1 MSSKI
6 SKICKIFED
15 LQDWRLTDDEQKK
28 EEIVSELQTLAEPFL
43 ENSFMDY
50 IENDSTFLNLFEA
63 MMIKE
68 LEKLGFLLETL
79 LLS

>member
-15 LQDWRLTDDEQKK
+15 LQNWRLTDDEQKK
-28 EEIVSELQTLAEPFL
+28 EEIVAELQILAEPFL

>member
-6 SKICKIFED
+6 SKISKIFED
-15 LQDWRLTDDEQKK
+15 LQNWRLTDDEQKK
-28 EEIVSELQTLAEPFL
+28 EEIVAELQILAEPFL